1 MTPDVN
7 ETKVETTES
16 RNVVEQPPAPD
27 AREEREIPQAQEKT
41 VEETTSTTVTSSSE
55 D

>member
-27 AREEREIPQAQEKT
+27 AREEREIPQAEEKA
-41 VEETTSTTVTSSSE
+41 VETTTETTVTTFSE

>member
-16 RNVVEQPPAPD
+16 HSVVEQPPAPD
-27 AREEREIPQAQEKT
+27 AREEREIPQAKEAEVQ
-41 VEETTSTTVTSSSE
+41 ETTTTTVTSSE
-55 D
+55 E